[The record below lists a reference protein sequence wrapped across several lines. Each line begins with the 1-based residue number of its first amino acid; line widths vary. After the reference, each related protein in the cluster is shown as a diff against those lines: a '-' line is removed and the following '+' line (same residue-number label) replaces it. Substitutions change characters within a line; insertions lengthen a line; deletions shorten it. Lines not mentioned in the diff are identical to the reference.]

1 MAKIT
6 DWVQD
11 AIKRGKGKEQIFNF
25 IEFVK
30 VENEMTNGFHYFMIK
45 NDLYKNKAFIRV
57 LRVLITLCF
66 REKK

>member
-11 AIKRGKGKEQIFNF
+11 AVKREKGKKQID
-25 IEFVK
+25 IAQGSEFVK

-57 LRVLITLCF
+57 LRVFDFIET
-66 REKK
+66 